1 MMILLLFSRHKEPS
15 VFSKK
20 KTKQTT
26 TTNYNKHTRHT
37 GSVFGNA
44 KHRGSASFFPGTE
57 AGISDFS
64 RIIYHKSMNY

>member
-20 KTKQTT
+20 NKQTT

-64 RIIYHKSMNY
+64 RIIYHKNMNY